1 MNPSTRKGA
10 TMATTA
16 PTPRK
21 RPTARKTTITMD
33 QLYDGQVAQGE
44 AIQQLAD
51 SVKDGFNSLNSK
63 LDLQIQKD
71 EQTEKVVADHEVR
84 IRTVEKQSWK
94 TLGFGSAVGAIVSA
108 LGLFIGNIFHLT
120 K

>member
-1 MNPSTRKGA
+1 M
-10 TMATTA
+10 TTA
-16 PTPRK
+16 NSTPRK
-21 RPTARKTTITMD
+21 QPAVRKATITMD

-71 EQTEKVVADHEVR
+71 AQTEKIVEDHEIR
-84 IRTVEKQSWK
+84 IRSVEKQSWK
-94 TLGFGSAVGAIVSA
+94 TKGFSAGIGAVVSA
-108 LGLFIGNIFHLT
+108 LGLFLGNIFHIT

>member
-1 MNPSTRKGA
+1 
-10 TMATTA
+10 
-16 PTPRK
+16 
-21 RPTARKTTITMD
+21 MD

-71 EQTEKVVADHEVR
+71 AQTEKIVEDHEIR
-84 IRTVEKQSWK
+84 IRSVEKQSWK
-94 TLGFGSAVGAIVSA
+94 TKGFSAGIGAVVSA
-108 LGLFIGNIFHLT
+108 LGLFLGNIFHIT